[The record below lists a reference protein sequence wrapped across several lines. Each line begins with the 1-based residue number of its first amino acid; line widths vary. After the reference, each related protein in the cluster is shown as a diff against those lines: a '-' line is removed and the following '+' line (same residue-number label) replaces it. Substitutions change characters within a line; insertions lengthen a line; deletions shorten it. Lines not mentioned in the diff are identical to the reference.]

1 MSGSKLKQKS
11 SEDGLTLIELIIS
24 ITIMSISITAIM
36 SVFSNSAANSATPM
50 VREQALSIASAYM
63 EEIML
68 QRYADP
74 TSSTNT
80 CEEGANNRALFDDV
94 DDYDCVNDTSGAIDQ
109 NDNAITGLEAYN
121 INIDIN
127 ADTLN
132 SATAKR
138 IDVTVTRDGLADVNI
153 KLTAYRTLY

>member
-1 MSGSKLKQKS
+1 MPASKLKQKS
-11 SEDGLTLIELIIS
+11 SEAGLTLIELIIS
-24 ITIMSISITAIM
+24 ITIMSISMTSIM
-36 SVFSNSAANSATPM
+36 SVFSNSAANSSTPM

-68 QRYADP
+68 QPYVDP

-80 CEEGANNRALFDDV
+80 CEEGASNRALFDDV
-94 DDYDCVNDTSGAIDQ
+94 DDYDCVNDSNGAIDQ
-109 NDNAITGLEAYN
+109 NGHTITGLEAYN
-121 INIDIN
+121 INIDIT

-138 IDVTVTRDGLADVNI
+138 IDVTVTRDGLAGDNI
-153 KLTAYRTLY
+153 K